1 MKKRGTK
8 MDKKDF
14 LKKLK
19 EIEKKEAKLL
29 NKGDFYFSEFVS
41 SELNELQNKKVKLM
55 KQYYKE
61 IYLYKINEGKIKKY
75 KSELI
80 RNFEYDFAINKR
92 VKEIEQLFKQLK
104 KERNLKKIYELIDK
118 IIDKAVEYKA
128 VFLHFS

>member
-1 MKKRGTK
+1 

-41 SELNELQNKKVKLM
+41 SELNEIQNRKIKLLQ
-55 KQYYKE
+55 QYSDT
-61 IYLYKINEGKIKKY
+61 IYLYKINNSTVKKY
-75 KSELI
+75 KGQRLK
-80 RNFEYDFAINKR
+80 NFECDFALTYKN
-92 VKEIEQLFKQLK
+92 KEIITLMKQLK
-104 KERNLKKIYELIDK
+104 KEKDLKRIYKLIDK